1 MTSAIEARLF
11 RVWLVLSAITLLSWW
26 LGTEHSA
33 ASAGVSA
40 AISYGALLIA
50 AIKVR
55 IIVVEYMEAQRAS
68 KILQRLM
75 DAWLL
80 LLMVALVGIYALQLG
95 MPPV

>member
-1 MTSAIEARLF
+1 MSAAVEARLF

-26 LGTEHSA
+26 LGMEHG
-33 ASAGVSA
+33 ASALVSYA
-40 AISYGALLIA
+40 ALLIV

-55 IIVVEYMEAQRAS
+55 IIVLEYMEARHAG
-68 KILQRLM
+68 KTLQRLM

-80 LLMVALVGIYALQLG
+80 LLMAALASIYALKLG